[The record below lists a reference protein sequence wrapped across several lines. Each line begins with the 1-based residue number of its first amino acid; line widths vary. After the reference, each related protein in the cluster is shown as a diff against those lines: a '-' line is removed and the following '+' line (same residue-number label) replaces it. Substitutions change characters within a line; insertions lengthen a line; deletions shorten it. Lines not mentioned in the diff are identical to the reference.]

1 MNRDFYKPYIRCFY
15 IKNKFLG
22 TFYIFIRLIEQIQH
36 VILRGYIM
44 RHIISIILF
53 TVILS
58 VSVYAKEKK
67 YDWKDYDGSCNYEY
81 FIYNEA
87 GLTEAQLA
95 EVMKLKEEYQP
106 RFHSL
111 KQKIYLE
118 KTKMNLEMS
127 KKNSDP
133 NVISNSMN
141 LNVQYSKELQD
152 LADEFLVKYNN
163 IKNNK

>member
-1 MNRDFYKPYIRCFY
+1 
-15 IKNKFLG
+15 
-22 TFYIFIRLIEQIQH
+22 
-36 VILRGYIM
+36 M

-87 GLTEAQLA
+87 GLTEVQLA
-95 EVMKLKEEYQP
+95 EVMKLKEEYQL

>member
-1 MNRDFYKPYIRCFY
+1 MKR
-15 IKNKFLG
+15 
-22 TFYIFIRLIEQIQH
+22 IF
-36 VILRGYIM
+36 
-44 RHIISIILF
+44 SIILF

-67 YDWKDYDGSCNYEY
+67 YDWKDYNGKCNYEY

-87 GLTEAQLA
+87 GLTQEQLA
-95 EVMKLKEEYQP
+95 EVMKLKAEYQ
-106 RFHSL
+106 FHDL
-111 KQKIYLE
+111 KEKIYLE
-118 KTKMNLEMS
+118 KTKMDLEMS

-141 LNVQYSKELQD
+141 LNIQYSKELQD
-152 LADEFLVKYNN
+152 LADEFLAKYND

>member
-1 MNRDFYKPYIRCFY
+1 
-15 IKNKFLG
+15 
-22 TFYIFIRLIEQIQH
+22 
-36 VILRGYIM
+36 M

-87 GLTEAQLA
+87 GLTEAQLS
-95 EVMKLKEEYQP
+95 EVMKLKEKYQP
-106 RFHSL
+106 RFH
-111 KQKIYLE
+111 KIKKKIYLE